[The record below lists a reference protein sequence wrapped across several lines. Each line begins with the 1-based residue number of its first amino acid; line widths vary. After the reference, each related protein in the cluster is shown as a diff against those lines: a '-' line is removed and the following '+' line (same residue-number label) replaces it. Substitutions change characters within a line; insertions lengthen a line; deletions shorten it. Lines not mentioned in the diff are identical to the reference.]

1 MIDCGGERG
10 FTKDYLVLLQTEI
23 DNMRRKD
30 PRGRRVSNQYTGWQ
44 SNDGCESSPIFQ
56 KLMNEIVIY
65 SQIYNYKR
73 WMQRNK
79 LY

>member
-1 MIDCGGERG
+1 MELNEL
-10 FTKDYLVLLQTEI
+10 Y
-23 DNMRRKD
+23 N
-30 PRGRRVSNQYTGWQ
+30 Y
-44 SNDGCESSPIFQ
+44 SSIIIN